1 MLSEGFKFTPQF
13 HAHKYFIPGRDIHS
27 VFVAEFFE
35 DLASF
40 DLISAAESEIEFVEH
55 VMNNKTD
62 TAK

>member
-1 MLSEGFKFTPQF
+1 M
-13 HAHKYFIPGRDIHS
+13 
-27 VFVAEFFE
+27 FVAEFFE

-40 DLISAAESEIEFVEH
+40 DLISAAGSEIEFVEH

>member
-1 MLSEGFKFTPQF
+1 M
-13 HAHKYFIPGRDIHS
+13 
-27 VFVAEFFE
+27 FVAEFFQ